1 MNIHDGHEYISI
13 KILINKISV
22 ETMQMN
28 NEYLDL
34 VNEYNNKQKE
44 LNNKKLGLVSQVNY
58 LLEKQL
64 QNPTQENQLCITA
77 IYKNINEIDN
87 NEDINKITKKINN
100 MQYEIQHKI
109 TIISNLEEKIPP
121 QFVINKFSL

>member
-77 IYKNINEIDN
+77 LYKNINEIDN

-109 TIISNLEEKIPP
+109 TIISNLEAKIPP

>member
-28 NEYLDL
+28 NDYLDL
-34 VNEYNNKQKE
+34 VNEHNNKQKE
-44 LNNKKLGLVSQVNY
+44 LNNNKLELVSQVNY

-64 QNPTQENQLCITA
+64 QNPTKETQLCITA
-77 IYKNINEIDN
+77 IYKNINELDN
-87 NEDINKITKKINN
+87 NEDIKIITKKINN
-100 MQYEIQHKI
+100 IQYEIQHKI
-109 TIISNLEEKIPP
+109 TIISSLEAKIPD
-121 QFVINKFSL
+121 QFIINKFYL

>member
-44 LNNKKLGLVSQVNY
+44 LNNQKLGLVSQVNY

-77 IYKNINEIDN
+77 LYKNINEIDN
-87 NEDINKITKKINN
+87 NEEINKITKKINN

-109 TIISNLEEKIPP
+109 TIISNLEAKIPS

>member
-77 IYKNINEIDN
+77 LYKNINEIDN
-87 NEDINKITKKINN
+87 NEEINKITKKINN